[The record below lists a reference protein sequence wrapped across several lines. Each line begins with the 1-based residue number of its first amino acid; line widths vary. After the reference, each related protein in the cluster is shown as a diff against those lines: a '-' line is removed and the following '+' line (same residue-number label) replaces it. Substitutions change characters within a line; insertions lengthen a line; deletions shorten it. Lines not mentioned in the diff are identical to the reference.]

1 MQKPAIL
8 HRFPRP
14 ATAGCTARIWKPYGP
29 QPATGEPAVG
39 KRGFYIR
46 LSYIIHAVK
55 RQNQRATVP
64 LNRRVW
70 NAPPLKNGGF

>member
-1 MQKPAIL
+1 MP

-39 KRGFYIR
+39 KRGFASGFPVLYT
-46 LSYIIHAVK
+46 
-55 RQNQRATVP
+55 RQNDKT
-64 LNRRVW
+64 
-70 NAPPLKNGGF
+70 NGQQSH

>member
-8 HRFPRP
+8 HCFPRP

-39 KRGFYIR
+39 KRGF
-46 LSYIIHAVK
+46 SYSLTTFSTILFPIKYPV
-55 RQNQRATVP
+55 N
-64 LNRRVW
+64 
-70 NAPPLKNGGF
+70 